1 MENQKEQVQAEEIKN
16 RKQQNLDLIKDL
28 ESKLQSETDSSK
40 REDLEKA
47 LKAMKLVIN
56 IDNNKNPL
64 V

>member
-1 MENQKEQVQAEEIKN
+1 MV
-16 RKQQNLDLIKDL
+16 KQLHLKILIKDL
-28 ESKLQSETDSSK
+28 ESKLQSETDPSK